1 MTVAAAVQAYLGAHP
16 FIEEALT
23 DGIINYAGLARYM
36 QNEIQQ
42 FTDRDVKPG
51 AIIMALKRLSP
62 SYYYRV
68 QSGIKQF
75 FERIGPFTVR
85 SDIND
90 YTFQN
95 TGSLLQRQ
103 KMIMEMVAHDSSSFY
118 SFSMGLHESTIIAS
132 KDLDHAIGEGLG
144 EEQMVSK
151 RTALATLTTLLPKE
165 NTEVSGVY
173 YFIFKQL
180 AWQDINVVEVISTT
194 NEFTLVVAEKDI
206 DRSFRLLRQLKRPA
220 ANHLSS
226 IVTFD
231 NPK

>member
-1 MTVAAAVQAYLGAHP
+1 MTVTAAVQAYLGAHP

-23 DGIINYAGLARYM
+23 DGIINYAGLARHM
-36 QNEIQQ
+36 HNDIQQ
-42 FTDRDVKPG
+42 ITDRDVKSG

-85 SDIND
+85 SDISD

-95 TGSLLQRQ
+95 TSSLLQQQ
-103 KMIMEMVAHDSSSFY
+103 KIIMDRVAHDSSSFY
-118 SFSMGLHESTIIAS
+118 SFSMGLHESTIVASNNLDQTIANV
-132 KDLDHAIGEGLG
+132 LG
-144 EEQMVSK
+144 EEKMISK

-165 NTEVSGVY
+165 NTELSGIY

-180 AWQDINVVEVISTT
+180 ACQDINVVEVISTT
-194 NEFTLVVAEKDI
+194 NEFTVVVGEKDI
-206 DRSFRLLRQLKRPA
+206 DRSFRLLRQLKRPSA
-220 ANHLSS
+220 KL
-226 IVTFD
+226 D
-231 NPK
+231 